1 MDAYTSNRLKKEDMK
16 NKEYF
21 EDKHKDK
28 INIINQS
35 AYPFSIEI
43 DKGCTYNYYGLTKR
57 ELFAAMAMQGIL
69 SSGEH
74 RYGSTLNGLAQYA
87 VQLSDA
93 LINELN
99 KQNET
104 Y

>member
-1 MDAYTSNRLKKEDMK
+1 MK

-43 DKGCTYNYYGLTKR
+43 DKDCTYNYYGLTKR

-69 SSGEH
+69 ANSERIGGKDQEL
-74 RYGSTLNGLAQYA
+74 TQYS
-87 VQLSDA
+87 VMLSDA

-104 Y
+104 D

>member
-1 MDAYTSNRLKKEDMK
+1 MK

-57 ELFAAMAMQGIL
+57 ELFAALAMQGMLGCALDRGAADDSI
-69 SSGEH
+69 
-74 RYGSTLNGLAQYA
+74 ADKA
-87 VQLSDA
+87 VKIADA

-104 Y
+104 D

>member
-1 MDAYTSNRLKKEDMK
+1 MKTDKVFPTSQENYTT
-16 NKEYF
+16 
-21 EDKHKDK
+21 
-28 INIINQS
+28 Q
-35 AYPFSIEI
+35 
-43 DKGCTYNYYGLTKR
+43 KGTYNPDYMSSGLTKR

-104 Y
+104 D

>member
-43 DKGCTYNYYGLTKR
+43 DKGCTYNYYGITKR
-57 ELFAAMAMQGIL
+57 ELFAAMAMQGMMADPNVDNPITAA
-69 SSGEH
+69 S
-74 RYGSTLNGLAQYA
+74 LAVRCA
-87 VQLSDA
+87 DA

-104 Y
+104 D